1 MMPILAAGRATFAI
15 DRHLRGMKKLA
26 LVLLAACG
34 TPSPNDPA
42 HSFADERVHEAGK
55 VKMTIPHGW
64 QVDDS
69 GGDTLVIA
77 SPDPAV
83 ALEVTVVDGKD
94 LAATLVGVGVGMLI
108 GYDDLALEGA
118 PVGATINGMN
128 ALFQDGKGKFHG
140 ADVELSVGLI
150 DTPADKFLLVVG
162 EASPEAFEEHRHEI
176 REFMSDIRPL

>member
-1 MMPILAAGRATFAI
+1 MKMLSIVVFA
-15 DRHLRGMKKLA
+15 
-26 LVLLAACG
+26 AACG
-34 TPSPNDPA
+34 GATGSTEPTA
-42 HSFADERVHEAGK
+42 FQDERVHEAGK

-69 GGDTLVIA
+69 GGDTLDIT
-77 SPDPAV
+77 SPDHAV
-83 ALEVTVVDGKD
+83 DLEVTVVDGKD